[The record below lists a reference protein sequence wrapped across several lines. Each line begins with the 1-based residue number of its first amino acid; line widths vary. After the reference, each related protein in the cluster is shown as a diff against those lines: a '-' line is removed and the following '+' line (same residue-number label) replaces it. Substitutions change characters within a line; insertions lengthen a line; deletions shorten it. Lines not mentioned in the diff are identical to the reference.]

1 MTAALWPDGRRRCSW
16 VTPGDDVYAAYHDD
30 EWGRPVHDD
39 AALFEQLVLEGA
51 QAGLSWRTVLHK
63 RDGYRAAYAGFD
75 VARIAAFGPD
85 DVARLLADP
94 GIVRNRQ
101 KVAASIDNARAF
113 LDLAAAEGSFDSWLW
128 AFVDGEPIR
137 SRPGFLAEVP
147 ASSPV
152 AERISK
158 ELRRRGFRF
167 VAPTTTHAFLQA
179 VGVLDEHMADCHC
192 ADGPTP
198 V

>member
-16 VTPGDDVYAAYHDD
+16 VTPGDDLYAAYHDD

-63 RDGYRAAYAGFD
+63 RDGYRSAYAGFD
-75 VARIAAFGPD
+75 IARIAAFGPD

-113 LDLAAAEGSFDSWLW
+113 LDLAAEEGSFDSWLW
-128 AFVDGEPIR
+128 AFVDGSPIR
-137 SRPGFLAEVP
+137 SRPRFPAEVP

-192 ADGPTP
+192 AVGPTP

>member
-137 SRPGFLAEVP
+137 SRPGFPAEVP

-192 ADGPTP
+192 AEGPRP